1 MCECVCRGGGA
12 VCGRVDGEHHVKQ
25 KPINTKCTNIIHAC
39 TLNCYMRQQ
48 RRLLIRVTSVPSL
61 ISSRPVLGSR
71 SKPGLKALAWARFGC
86 VKNVHYINIWYPP
99 KPIQSVI
106 LDRLSSR
113 WCTNPRQS
121 DESRSDN
128 SRGKSCPLNVGGNQD
143 GGSCS
148 GQNQAGRIM
157 GKRVC
162 FNYSCLNKA
171 HFRYYYSFNHPTP
184 FIAHFL
190 LFLNICL
197 AHVNVIYLF
206 IFFILL

>member
-1 MCECVCRGGGA
+1 MFDKNSRVFIGVCVCRGGGA

-48 RRLLIRVTSVPSL
+48 RGLLIRVTSVPSL

-128 SRGKSCPLNVGGNQD
+128 SRGKSCPATAECWRESRRWELL
-143 GGSCS
+143 GSEPS
-148 GQNQAGRIM
+148 W
-157 GKRVC
+157 
-162 FNYSCLNKA
+162 
-171 HFRYYYSFNHPTP
+171 
-184 FIAHFL
+184 
-190 LFLNICL
+190 
-197 AHVNVIYLF
+197 
-206 IFFILL
+206 